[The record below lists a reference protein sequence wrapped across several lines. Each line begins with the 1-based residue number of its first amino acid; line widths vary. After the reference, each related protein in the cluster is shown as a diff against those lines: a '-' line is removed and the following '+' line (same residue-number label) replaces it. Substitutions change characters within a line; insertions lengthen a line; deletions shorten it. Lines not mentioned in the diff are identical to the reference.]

1 MMRPGV
7 AFDLPWLSRL
17 GSGMVANGG
26 ELEYYKKAN
35 GCISNALFSVGHGLF
50 LQLIAQ
56 VL

>member
-1 MMRPGV
+1 MRPDV

-35 GCISNALFSVGHGLF
+35 GCISNALCSVGHGLF